1 MSLVVLHVAA
11 TKFVTCGYDVW
22 MNCAIPL
29 RHAMTLTL
37 VEDGCNTEE
46 NCMERR
52 GNINTMMQQTE
63 VIR

>member
-1 MSLVVLHVAA
+1 
-11 TKFVTCGYDVW
+11 
-22 MNCAIPL
+22 
-29 RHAMTLTL
+29 MTLTL